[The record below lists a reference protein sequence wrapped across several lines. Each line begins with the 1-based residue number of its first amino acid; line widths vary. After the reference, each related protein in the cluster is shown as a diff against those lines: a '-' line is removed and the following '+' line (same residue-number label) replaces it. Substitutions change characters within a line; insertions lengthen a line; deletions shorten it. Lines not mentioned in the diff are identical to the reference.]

1 MAADCRRNADETPHH
16 GPARLHTAQHEARP
30 EPWIVQHL
38 CVLSTTAN
46 HAFLMFPKPGVGC
59 SIQPGGTTKYLHLAI
74 SCRAQSRT
82 KLLNRQECRHSADET
97 RQHRGRRWITR
108 QQLLVGYKYSIAPVR
123 TMILGTAGA

>member
-46 HAFLMFPKPGVGC
+46 HAFLMFPKPGVAG
-59 SIQPGGTTKYLHLAI
+59 SIPAGGTSSYLHRAI
-74 SCRAQSRT
+74 PEGRSAA
-82 KLLNRQECRHSADET
+82 KLVPDRRRRRQLPTST
-97 RQHRGRRWITR
+97 RLH
-108 QQLLVGYKYSIAPVR
+108 
-123 TMILGTAGA
+123 